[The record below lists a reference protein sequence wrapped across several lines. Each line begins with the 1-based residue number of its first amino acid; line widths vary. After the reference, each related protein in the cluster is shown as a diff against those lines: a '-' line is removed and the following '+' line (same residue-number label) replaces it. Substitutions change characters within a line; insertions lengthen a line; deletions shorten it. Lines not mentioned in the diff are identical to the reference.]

1 MRLIILTIIITT
13 FILPVIAQVNN
24 SYNLMPAPSSIVR
37 NGERFNITDNF
48 RVSITGTPDQRLYA
62 EASRFVRRLG
72 EKTGFFLDKQGY
84 VKPSDSSAKSPLL
97 LRVKRPG
104 KLMLHENESYILEIN
119 SRQAIVTAE
128 TDLGAIH
135 ALETLMQLIS
145 TDDKGYYFPGLLI
158 IDSPRFSWR
167 GILLDVAL
175 HFMPIDVIKRT
186 LDGMAAVKMN
196 VLHLHL
202 CNDQGFRVESKVFPQ
217 LQQQSSDG
225 VYFTQENIK
234 EIIRYAGQRGIRIVP
249 EFVVPAHTTAIL
261 CSFPEFASV
270 KKTYTLQRYFGVFD
284 PVLDPTNEKVYP
296 FLDKLFTEMA
306 GLFPDNYFHIGGD
319 ENTGKDWESTPH
331 IKAFMKEKGMKT
343 FMELQT
349 YFNKRILPIVK
360 KNGKTMMGW
369 DEILQPGVPKDI
381 VIQSWRGKEAF
392 YESIKKG
399 YQAILSNGYYIDLI
413 QPTDF
418 HYLNDPLPKNIHL
431 SQEEEKRVLGGEA
444 TMWSEHVT
452 PETVD
457 SRIWPRTAA
466 IAERLWSPQEVNDV
480 NDMYRRLD
488 FVSLYLDGLG
498 LKHISYKLPLL
509 RKLSNSYDI
518 KTLQTLVD
526 VIEPLKIYERN
537 QGDTMYTVFSPYT
550 KLADVAT
557 PDQDLPRRFS
567 VLIDSFLKNRSAEL
581 EKRVREQMTLWKENH
596 TAFLQ
601 LIRNSPVLEE
611 GKLLSEH
618 LSKVATAGL
627 EALAFI
633 RQHDTAD
640 YEWVSQHM
648 AITERAKEQG
658 GRCELQVI
666 KPIQKL
672 IKAAGGNEDPHVETQ
687 ATQVF
692 VLHSAK
698 TATQQ

>member
-1 MRLIILTIIITT
+1 MRLIILTIITT
-13 FILPVIAQVNN
+13 WLILPVIGQVNN
-24 SYNLMPAPSSIVR
+24 SDNLMPAPSSIVK
-37 NGERFNITDNF
+37 NGERFRINEQF
-48 RVSITGTPDQRLYA
+48 RISITGNPDQRLYA
-62 EASRFVRRLG
+62 EASRFIRRVG

-84 VKPSDSSAKSPLL
+84 VTPADSSVKAPVL

-104 KLMLHENESYILEIN
+104 KLMLNENESYILEIN
-119 SRQAIVTAE
+119 AQQAVVTAE

-145 TDDKGYYFPGLLI
+145 ADEKGYYYPGLLI
-158 IDSPRFSWR
+158 VDSPRFAWR
-167 GILLDVAL
+167 GILLDLAL
-175 HFMPIDVIKRT
+175 HFMPIDVVKRT
-186 LDGMAAVKMN
+186 LDAMAAVKMN
-196 VLHLHL
+196 VIHLCL
-202 CNDQGFRVESKVFPQ
+202 CNDQGWRIESKIFPK
-217 LQQQSSDG
+217 LQQLGSDG
-225 VYFTQENIK
+225 IYYTQENIK
-234 EIIRYAGQRGIRIVP
+234 EIIQYAGQRGIRVVP
-249 EFVVPAHTTAIL
+249 EFVVPAHTTAML
-261 CSFPEFASV
+261 CAFPEFASV

-306 GLFPDNYFHIGGD
+306 SLFPDNYFHIGGD
-319 ENTGKDWESTPH
+319 ENTGKDWENTPH

-381 VIQSWRGKEAF
+381 VIQSWRGKDAF

-418 HYLNDPLPKNIHL
+418 HYLNDPLPKDIHL
-431 SQEEEKRVLGGEA
+431 TPEEAKRVLGGEA
-444 TMWSEHVT
+444 TMWSEHIT
-452 PETVD
+452 TETVD

-466 IAERLWSPQEVNDV
+466 IAERLWSPQEMNDV

-488 FVSLYLDGLG
+488 FVSLELDGMG

-509 RKLSNSYDI
+509 RKLSNGYNT

-557 PDQDLPRRFS
+557 PDQQLPRQFS
-567 VLIDSFLKNRSAEL
+567 ALIDSFLKTRSAEL
-581 EKRVREQMTLWKENH
+581 EKRVREQLTTWKENH

-601 LIRNSPVLEE
+601 LLNRSPILEE
-611 GKLLSEH
+611 GKILSEN
-618 LSKVATAGL
+618 LSKIATAGL

-633 RQHDTAD
+633 RQRDTAD
-640 YEWVSQHM
+640 YEWVSQHL
-648 AITERAKEQG
+648 AITEKAKEQG
-658 GRCELQVI
+658 GRCDLQVI

-672 IKAAGGNEDPHVETQ
+672 IKAAGGNEDPHAETQ
-687 ATQVF
+687 STQVF
-692 VLHSAK
+692 VLHALK
-698 TATQQ
+698 N